1 MVFGGIPQPVEES
14 KMPVVPQQ
22 PVPPIA
28 ERERLVAKLAQ
39 ELSRVGEG
47 GEPLIFEN
55 YFDTKKFFAIVVWS
69 EWRFVPVRQR
79 VNIILA
85 AYQKFDEGHP
95 DNAKGPDVAM
105 ASGLTWEEAEAKGL
119 FPFTIYPYV
128 REGIDPQAIHHAMV
142 QEGGIE
148 TASGV
153 KLFFASRS
161 SAEAALQRL
170 YARIPEARWTLSER
184 VPPAQDD

>member
-1 MVFGGIPQPVEES
+1 
-14 KMPVVPQQ
+14 MPVVPQQ
-22 PVPPIA
+22 PVHPVA
-28 ERERLVAKLAQ
+28 ERERLVEKLAQ
-39 ELSRVGEG
+39 ELSREGER

-55 YFDTKKFFAIVVWS
+55 PIQGTKKFTAIVVWS

-79 VNIILA
+79 ASVILE
-85 AYQKFDEGHP
+85 AYQKYDEGHP
-95 DNAKGPDVAM
+95 DNPKGPHLAM
-105 ASGLTWEEAEAKGL
+105 ASGLTWDEAEAKGL
-119 FPFTIYPYV
+119 FPFSIYPHV
-128 REGIDPQAIHHAMV
+128 REGVDPQTIHNAMV

-184 VPPAQDD
+184 IPSAQDD